1 MVHMLG
7 SMVVQVEARGDNSLG
22 PLQKAE
28 CSRLQW
34 GSSQAD
40 PVTAE
45 FNKREDEHIIV
56 KLRC

>member
-1 MVHMLG
+1 
-7 SMVVQVEARGDNSLG
+7 MVVQVEARGDNSLG